1 MVRRAY
7 ALCRAHLAVIAYA
20 VLVVALL
27 VGLYRVET
35 LARVNHGVLCDFKAD
50 IERRERTTREF
61 REDIESGERPP
72 IPGISVND
80 LARSESNLRQ
90 TLDSLSEL
98 RC

>member
-7 ALCRAHLAVIAYA
+7 AFCRAHLAVVAYG

-27 VGLYRVET
+27 IGLYRVET
-35 LARVNHGVLCDFKAD
+35 IAGRTHEALCDFKAD
-50 IERRERTTREF
+50 IERRELTTREF
-61 REDIESGERPP
+61 REDIELGRRPP

-90 TLDSLSEL
+90 TLESLSDL